1 METIDEVS
9 GSVIEAMMASGAS
22 YLQIIWQGVLPMCL
36 NQLLSWLLFL
46 IENNIRDATLV
57 GILTG
62 TGIGFLFDF

>member
-36 NQLLSWLLFL
+36 NQLLSWLLF
-46 IENNIRDATLV
+46 
-57 GILTG
+57 
-62 TGIGFLFDF
+62 